1 MYDIRNHNY
10 VNVDGDGDDYDGFNV
25 NDDDDGDGDDK
36 DDDEQVPRRQGEDAI
51 GCLHCALNVS
61 LAALSDYKGRPR

>member
-1 MYDIRNHNY
+1 MPKLTMSDGHAFCRNHNG
-10 VNVDGDGDDYDGFNV
+10 VEDDDDDDDDDNDGDG
-25 NDDDDGDGDDK
+25 
-36 DDDEQVPRRQGEDAI
+36 QVPRRQGEDGS

>member
-1 MYDIRNHNY
+1 MPKLTMSDGHAFCRNHNG
-10 VNVDGDGDDYDGFNV
+10 VE
-25 NDDDDGDGDDK
+25 DDGDGDGDG
-36 DDDEQVPRRQGEDAI
+36 QVPRRQGEDGS

>member
-1 MYDIRNHNY
+1 MPKLTMSDSHACFRKHN
-10 VNVDGDGDDYDGFNV
+10 GDGDDDD
-25 NDDDDGDGDDK
+25 DDDDGDGDD
-36 DDDEQVPRRQGEDAI
+36 QVPRRQGEDGS